1 MMKVISDAE
10 FKAHGMLGEL
20 GIHVGIENGYLLV
33 NRTSMVQFSNA
44 PGEQGAYDEVL
55 SFLQGEFPTHRVN
68 WGGRTDEHLLAIFYE
83 RPL

>member
-1 MMKVISDAE
+1 VKVISDAE

-20 GIHVGIENGYLLV
+20 GIQAGLENGYLTV
-33 NRTSMVQFSNA
+33 NRTSMVQFSNSRE
-44 PGEQGAYDEVL
+44 GEQGAYDEVL
-55 SFLQGEFPTHRVN
+55 SFLQEEFPEYRVS